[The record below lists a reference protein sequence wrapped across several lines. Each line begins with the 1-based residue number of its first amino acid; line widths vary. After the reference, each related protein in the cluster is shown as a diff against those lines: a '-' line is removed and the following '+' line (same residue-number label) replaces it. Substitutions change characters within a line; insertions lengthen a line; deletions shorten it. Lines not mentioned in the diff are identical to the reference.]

1 MQWRAIKKLQQAF
14 GIAKIEVKM
23 ASGRAPL
30 APRNVE
36 YQITR
41 KPRSAIP
48 QYDKAQLVV
57 SLRWFNNNCAD
68 GSAMVEPKITE
79 DDIARPTVSCFL

>member
-1 MQWRAIKKLQQAF
+1 MQWRANKKLQQEF
-14 GIAKIEVKM
+14 SVAKIIEVKM
-23 ASGRAPL
+23 SSGRVPL

-36 YQITR
+36 YQTR

-57 SLRWFNNNCAD
+57 SLRWFNNCAD
-68 GSAMVEPKITE
+68 GSAVVEPKITE